1 VRLRK
6 SFAVVLASQPIPCL
20 VCVCDSAAIAVT
32 ELDGSSGEQVLMKR
46 HHNLRTSSISTSE
59 NDKKFM

>member
-1 VRLRK
+1 
-6 SFAVVLASQPIPCL
+6 
-20 VCVCDSAAIAVT
+20 VCDSAAIAVT

>member
-32 ELDGSSGEQVLMKR
+32 ELDGLER
-46 HHNLRTSSISTSE
+46 RTSFNETLS
-59 NDKKFM
+59 KFAHLFNQHK